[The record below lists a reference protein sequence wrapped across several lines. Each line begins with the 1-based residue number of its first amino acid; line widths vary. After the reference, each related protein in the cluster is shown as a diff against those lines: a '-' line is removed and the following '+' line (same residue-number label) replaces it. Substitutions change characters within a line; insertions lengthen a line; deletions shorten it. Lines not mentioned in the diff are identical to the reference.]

1 MTEIKKFS
9 FFFSF
14 YLIPKIY
21 IEFTYSSVI
30 AIDDIITIR
39 ITEIFFTGD
48 RPLLR

>member
-1 MTEIKKFS
+1 MTKIKVS
-9 FFFSF
+9 FFF

-30 AIDDIITIR
+30 AKDNIIIR
-39 ITEIFFTGD
+39 ITDIFFTGD